1 MLVPA
6 CVEDY
11 RILARRRLPRQFFDL
26 LDGGAYEEI
35 TLRENHS
42 DIQKLRFRQRV
53 LRDMSQLDT
62 GVRVLGHKLKLPLIL
77 APIGFCGLFGRRGE
91 VQAARAAEQA
101 GVPFCLS
108 TVSICSLEEVKQA
121 TSTPFWFQL
130 YMMRDRGFVRELL
143 QRAQGVGCS
152 ALVFTVD
159 LAVLGARYRDV
170 RNGLA
175 ADAPLKAKLASAWQI
190 MSHPRWIRD
199 VAIGGAPLV
208 FGNLRHAVADARNLG
223 HFKKWV
229 DGQFDSSVTWS
240 DIEWVRDNWTGPIII
255 KGVLDSDDAR
265 RAADIGAQ
273 AIIISNHGGRQLDSA
288 PSTISVLPRIV
299 DAVGDRLE
307 VLMDGGI
314 RSGQD
319 IVKAMALGAKA
330 CSIGKAWVYALAVD
344 GEKGVVDVLKIMRR
358 EMEITMAL
366 IGVPNAGQ
374 IDRSVID
381 SGD

>member
-53 LRDMSQLDT
+53 LRDVSQLDT
-62 GVRVLGHKLKLPLIL
+62 GATVLGQRLKIPLIL
-77 APIGFCGLFGRRGE
+77 APIGFCGLFAGRGE
-91 VQAARAAEQA
+91 VLAARAAEKA

-108 TVSICSLEEVKQA
+108 TVSICSLEEVRQA
-121 TSTPFWFQL
+121 TSAPFWFQL

-175 ADAPLKAKLASAWQI
+175 ADAPLMARLATTWQI
-190 MSHPRWIRD
+190 MRHPRWIKN
-199 VAIGGAPLV
+199 VAIGGAPLI
-208 FGNLRHAVADARNLG
+208 FGNLKDAVADARNLG
-223 HFKKWV
+223 QFKQWV
-229 DGQFDSSVTWS
+229 DGQFDPSVTWR
-240 DIEWVRDNWTGPIII
+240 DMEWIRDNWAGPIVI
-255 KGVLDSDDAR
+255 KGVLDSEDAR

-319 IVKAMALGAKA
+319 VVKAMALGAKA
-330 CSIGKAWVYALAVD
+330 CSIGKAWVYALAAE
-344 GEKGVVDVLKIMRR
+344 GENGVSDVLKIMRR

-366 IGVPNAGQ
+366 LGVSNADQ
-374 IDRSVID
+374 IDRSVIE

>member
-1 MLVPA
+1 MLVTA

-62 GVRVLGHKLKLPLIL
+62 GATVLGQRLKIPLIL
-77 APIGFCGLFGRRGE
+77 APIGFCGLFAGRGE
-91 VQAARAAEQA
+91 VLAARAAEKA

-108 TVSICSLEEVKQA
+108 TVSICSLEEVRQA
-121 TSTPFWFQL
+121 TSAPFWFQL

-175 ADAPLKAKLASAWQI
+175 ADAPLMARLATTWQI
-190 MSHPRWIRD
+190 MRHPRWIKN

-208 FGNLRHAVADARNLG
+208 FGNLKDAVANARNLG
-223 HFKKWV
+223 QFKQWV
-229 DGQFDSSVTWS
+229 DGQFDPSVTWR
-240 DIEWVRDNWTGPIII
+240 DLEWVRDNWTGPIII

-265 RAADIGAQ
+265 RAADLGAQ

-319 IVKAMALGAKA
+319 VVKAMALGAKA
-330 CSIGKAWVYALAVD
+330 CSIGKAWVYALAAE
-344 GEKGVVDVLKIMRR
+344 GEKGVSDVLKIMKR

-366 IGVPNAGQ
+366 IGAANAGQ
-374 IDRSVID
+374 IDASVLE

>member
-26 LDGGAYEEI
+26 IDGGAYEEI

-53 LRDMSQLDT
+53 MRDVSKLDT
-62 GVRVLGHKLKLPLIL
+62 GVTVLGQRLKQPLIL
-77 APIGFCGLFGRRGE
+77 APVGFCGLFAGRGE
-91 VQAARAAEQA
+91 VLAARAAEKA

-108 TVSICSLEEVKQA
+108 TVSICSLDEVRQA
-121 TSTPFWFQL
+121 TTEPFWFQL
-130 YMMRDRGFVRELL
+130 YMMRDRGFVRDLL
-143 QRAQGVGCS
+143 QKAQDVGCS

-170 RNGLA
+170 RNGMA
-175 ADAPLKAKLASAWQI
+175 ANAPLKAKLATAWQI
-190 MSHPRWIRD
+190 MRHPRWIKN
-199 VAIGGAPLV
+199 VAIGGTPLI
-208 FGNLRHAVADARNLG
+208 FGNIAHAVPDARNLG
-223 HFKKWV
+223 QFKNWV
-229 DGQFDSSVTWS
+229 DEQFDPSVTWR

-255 KGVLDSDDAR
+255 KGVLDSEDAR
-265 RAADIGAQ
+265 AAAEIGAQ

-319 IVKAMALGAKA
+319 VVKAMACGAKA
-330 CSIGKAWVYALAVD
+330 CSIGKAWVYALAAE
-344 GEKGVVDVLKIMRR
+344 GENGVTDVLKIMKR

-366 IGVPNAGQ
+366 LGISNAEQ
-374 IDRSVID
+374 IDRSVIE